1 MKKLLIIFLI
11 LLMPITVKA
20 KDILDYAESYGV
32 EEMINYDLEIFQDF
46 NLKDI
51 QKSLVSGKGFDSM
64 NIVKKIISLF
74 MSELR
79 SYLKML
85 IMIIICGFVVGV
97 GTGGEILSAKNR
109 ETARCVGYC
118 VFAGMLCK
126 LYMDI
131 TSPATQ
137 YIEYIGIAGKT
148 LCTSLIGII
157 SAKGGAVTGLL
168 MSSSLL
174 VMLNMFLEVFEK
186 ILIPL
191 ITSSVLVSVADN
203 FSDRIKITALA
214 TNLRN
219 SAKWILGFVLS
230 LFTGIL
236 GVYGVAGSG
245 VDVTI
250 RKATKMAVGT
260 ALPLVGGVV
269 ADSMETLGAVLKGIG
284 SIVGVSG
291 LVVICFYA
299 IVPLVKLL
307 ALRWGL
313 KICVIILEPF
323 SSKEIIKVSE
333 DVCDCITN
341 IFGIFCAGVLLICSM
356 VGILMVA
363 GNVGV

>member
-137 YIEYIGIAGKT
+137 YIEYIGVAGKT